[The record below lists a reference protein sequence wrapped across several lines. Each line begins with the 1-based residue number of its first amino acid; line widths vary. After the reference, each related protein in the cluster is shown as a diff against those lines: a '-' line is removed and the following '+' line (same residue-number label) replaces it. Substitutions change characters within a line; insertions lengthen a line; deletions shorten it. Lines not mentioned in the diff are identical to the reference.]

1 MKRALKWFAASTLA
15 GMIYSVFLWGFGV
28 YDDAYITFRY
38 ARNVAAGLGP
48 VYNAGE
54 RVEGC
59 TTFLQMMILAPF
71 IRLGADPRFV
81 SVALSIL
88 ALALIVAMG
97 VWLLGRIYDGEK
109 LRLASFAYGFFI
121 MTNPGMILWTISGME
136 TILYSVA
143 LAAVALSLWRD
154 LEKDKAPVA
163 AALACVVAALIRPD
177 GVVIAGF
184 LTLAIFWKTKN
195 QRWKNALIFSLI
207 FGILYGVYFAWRF
220 HYYGWFYPNTYYAK
234 VGGFKPIIVIR
245 GMEYWI
251 KSIFSGAMPLIP
263 LLMLV
268 FRKKLGLKLG
278 LLEIIL
284 VAVIAA
290 QSFQS
295 IMSGGDFM
303 PFYRFMIP
311 VWPLLALLALSL
323 TQRIAWGDSKGFFG
337 RLAGRMHRRRGIAI
351 AVLIINASTIF
362 MGLSSVKAFT
372 GAVACRAW
380 EKNARILSA
389 IVPPDSLIAATAI
402 GAFGWYIDGPLID
415 LLGLTDETIAHT
427 KTRTRLKSPRG
438 HERYNTKYVLKRRP
452 DFILFCVQT
461 AKTPFK
467 ECGEIGKVLPVPA
480 YRDMVKNAQF
490 LSLYRYANHKIDGGY
505 IATFIRRSRL
515 GKPGFEGWFVT
526 ADAPKTPTDAQ
537 WLDKKKKK

>member
-1 MKRALKWFAASTLA
+1 M
-15 GMIYSVFLWGFGV
+15 
-28 YDDAYITFRY
+28 
-38 ARNVAAGLGP
+38 
-48 VYNAGE
+48 
-54 RVEGC
+54 
-59 TTFLQMMILAPF
+59 
-71 IRLGADPRFV
+71 
-81 SVALSIL
+81 
-88 ALALIVAMG
+88 
-97 VWLLGRIYDGEK
+97 
-109 LRLASFAYGFFI
+109 
-121 MTNPGMILWTISGME
+121 
-136 TILYSVA
+136 
-143 LAAVALSLWRD
+143 
-154 LEKDKAPVA
+154 
-163 AALACVVAALIRPD
+163 
-177 GVVIAGF
+177 
-184 LTLAIFWKTKN
+184 
-195 QRWKNALIFSLI
+195 
-207 FGILYGVYFAWRF
+207 
-220 HYYGWFYPNTYYAK
+220 
-234 VGGFKPIIVIR
+234 
-245 GMEYWI
+245 
-251 KSIFSGAMPLIP
+251 
-263 LLMLV
+263 
-268 FRKKLGLKLG
+268 
-278 LLEIIL
+278 
-284 VAVIAA
+284 
-290 QSFQS
+290 
-295 IMSGGDFM
+295 
-303 PFYRFMIP
+303 
-311 VWPLLALLALSL
+311 
-323 TQRIAWGDSKGFFG
+323 
-337 RLAGRMHRRRGIAI
+337 
-351 AVLIINASTIF
+351 
-362 MGLSSVKAFT
+362 KAFT